1 VEGEEHSLFAQLQ
14 SLQYHLDGAVAG
26 RRFVS
31 ADAIPL
37 VTGRGRGSRRL
48 VRRVP
53 EISMFVKVGVG
64 TMLVYAWKILRGV

>member
-1 VEGEEHSLFAQLQ
+1 M
-14 SLQYHLDGAVAG
+14 AG